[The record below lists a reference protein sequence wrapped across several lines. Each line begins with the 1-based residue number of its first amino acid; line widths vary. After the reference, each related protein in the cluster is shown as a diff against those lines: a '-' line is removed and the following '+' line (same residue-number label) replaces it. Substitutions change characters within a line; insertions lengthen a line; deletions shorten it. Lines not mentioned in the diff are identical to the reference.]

1 MKQSLNSSKEMSM
14 AKSSIEE
21 RLKAHP
27 QLLERIEALL
37 NVVEKTGEENEQADL
52 AEQRVREEVRN
63 IGQQAL
69 SSWAN
74 SQHQKQLE
82 LLRENNPQARK
93 HLKKNFTG
101 TPALE
106 P

>member
-1 MKQSLNSSKEMSM
+1 MIKSLNMTQEMSM
-14 AKSSIEE
+14 AKGNLEE

-27 QLLERIEALL
+27 QLWERIEALL
-37 NVVEKTGEENEQADL
+37 NVVEDSGAENEQADL
-52 AEQRVREEVRN
+52 AEQRVIEEVRH

-69 SSWAN
+69 SSWAD

-82 LLRENNPQARK
+82 LVRSNYPQARK
-93 HLKKNFTG
+93 HLKKNSTG